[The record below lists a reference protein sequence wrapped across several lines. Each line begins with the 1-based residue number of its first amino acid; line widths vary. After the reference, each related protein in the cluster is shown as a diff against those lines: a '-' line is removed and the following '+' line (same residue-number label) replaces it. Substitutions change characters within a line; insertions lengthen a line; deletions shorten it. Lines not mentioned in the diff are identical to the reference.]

1 MIIMNNTAIELK
13 LEEFRLYIER
23 EIEHFSIIGVK
34 KGKLGALLFLM
45 HYYKEKQ
52 IKNNELADEMLWSV
66 LSNAEQIYESD
77 RPSQELAELGWF
89 VHYIEKEGLY
99 EIDPDELLEDIDDV
113 LYKSMMDFVGQQNYD
128 TVFGSVPNALY
139 FLERMTAKGA
149 GAEKARL
156 ILNEFI
162 DAVLN
167 QLQQDPDTVIT
178 NVNYTG
184 ISHGF
189 SGLLLCIINL
199 YEHNIQPEKTAL
211 LIKRLQKLIWESR
224 LKEFEVVSNS
234 FFPVSLK
241 HYKTDDSK
249 WFDCWSYGDIGI
261 LFAQLRTARLWKDDM
276 LENEVLKLI
285 RQKSIDKAATERTFR
300 PNDYSVWYGSCG
312 FAFFYQQIISM
323 GYEDD
328 YLADAY
334 EYWVKKTIEF
344 AVTIEKDDDDGPEY
358 PRLFNF
364 GEKYPSEKVL
374 LTGIPAVGMLLLCYL
389 NKRHLSFIRF
399 LNYL

>member
-1 MIIMNNTAIELK
+1 MIIMNNIAVELK
-13 LEEFRLYIER
+13 LEEFRLYVER
-23 EIEHFSIIGVK
+23 EIEHFPVIGVK

-52 IKNNELADEMLWSV
+52 IENTELIEDVLWSV
-66 LSNAEQIYESD
+66 LNNVELIYESD

-99 EIDPDELLEDIDDV
+99 EIDSDELLEDIDEV
-113 LYKSMMDFVGQQNYD
+113 VYKSMMDFVSQQNYD

-139 FLERMTAKGA
+139 FLERMTANGRA
-149 GAEKARL
+149 AEKARQF
-156 ILNEFI
+156 LNEFV
-162 DAVLN
+162 DAVLH
-167 QLQQDPDTVIT
+167 QLQHDRDSVII

-199 YEHNIQPEKTAL
+199 YEHGVQPDKSAL
-211 LIKRLQKLIWESR
+211 IIKILQKLIWESR
-224 LKEFEVVSNS
+224 LKDFEVTSNS

-261 LFAQLRTARLWKDDM
+261 LYAQLRIAKLWNDSL
-276 LENEVLKLI
+276 LEKEVLELI
-285 RQKSIDKAATERTFR
+285 RLKSIDKVATEKTFR
-300 PNDYSVWYGSCG
+300 QNDYSVWYGSNG
-312 FAFFYQQIISM
+312 FAFFYQQVISM
-323 GYEDD
+323 GYEHD
-328 YLADAY
+328 YLLESY
-334 EYWVKKTIEF
+334 NYWVKRTIAF
-344 AVTIEKDDDDGPEY
+344 AVTIDKDEDNDPEY

-374 LTGIPAVGMLLLCYL
+374 LTGIPAVGMLLLCYI
-389 NKRHLSFIRF
+389 NKSHLSFIRF